1 MNIEAILKAEREKY
15 YALSRQERFLNYL
28 DALIQQKDAA
38 RHCRRRLRVLAAAIS
53 CILIMLFQPI
63 SSVAH
68 HWVITFAYLDPHDYI
83 VMALCTNA
91 MSLFVAFFI
100 ARTIRI

>member
-38 RHCRRRLRVLAAAIS
+38 RHFRRRLGVLAAAVT
-53 CILIMLFQPI
+53 CILLMLFQPI

-68 HWVITFAYLDPHDYI
+68 HWVITFAYLDPHDY
-83 VMALCTNA
+83 VLMALCANA

-100 ARTIRI
+100 AKAIRI